1 MLRNRVLLAFALV
14 LSLVLQAHAQA
25 LPRASAPENVGLS
38 SARLGRLS
46 TAIQAGVDRSEIPGA
61 VIIVARKGKVAYLES
76 FGFRDRE
83 AGSRMPQNAIHR
95 IASMTKPIA
104 TVGFMILVEEGKV
117 SLADPVALYLPELKD
132 VKVGIEKKDDS
143 GGMQLVL
150 ETPQRAM
157 TVHDLLR
164 HTSGFTYGFFGKS
177 LVKDQYNAAKVLDA
191 GQTSAEFIT
200 KLAKIPLQYHPGT
213 TWEYSVST
221 DVLGRII
228 EVVSGTPL
236 DQFLA
241 ERVLAPLKMTDT
253 GFWVEQREKHSR
265 IAEPQADPATGKRP
279 TMPDRT
285 QKPNWLSAGG
295 GMVSTA
301 PDYARFCQFLLNG
314 GKLDGVRLLSRK
326 TVEYMASDHLPLGIR
341 VNGFPVAVI
350 DTRPENGLGFGLGFA
365 VRTSAGRSSVP
376 GSVGDFGWTG
386 IYGTQFWVD
395 PKEQMCAVMMLQ
407 TATPATRN
415 KYWTVMR
422 DLVYQAIVD

>member
-1 MLRNRVLLAFALV
+1 MLRNRVLLAFAFV
-14 LSLVLQAHAQA
+14 LSLALQAHAQG

-38 SARLGRLS
+38 SERLGRLS

-95 IASMTKPIA
+95 IASMTKPIT

-132 VKVGIEKKDDS
+132 VKVGIAKKDDS
-143 GGMQLVL
+143 GAMQLVL

-157 TVHDLLR
+157 TIHDLLR

-177 LVKDQYNAAKVLDA
+177 LVKDQYNAVKVTDA

-200 KLAKIPLQYHPGT
+200 KLASIPLQYHPGT

-236 DQFLA
+236 DQFVA

-253 GFWVEQREKHSR
+253 GFWVEQREKHNR
-265 IAEPQADPATGKRP
+265 IAELQVDPATGKRP
-279 TMPDRT
+279 TAPDRT
-285 QKPNWLSAGG
+285 QKPNWLSGGG

-314 GKLDGVRLLSRK
+314 GKLDGTRLVSRK

-341 VNGFPVAVI
+341 VNGFSVSVI
-350 DTRPENGLGFGLGFA
+350 DARPENGQGFGLGFT
-365 VRTSAGRSSVP
+365 VRTSAGRTSVP

-395 PKEQMCAVMMLQ
+395 PKEQMFAVMMLQ
-407 TATPATRN
+407 TATPATRA
-415 KYWTVMR
+415 KYWTGLR